1 MKTSPGAHPGE
12 ETERNTKM
20 LIQVYSKN
28 EPLSNCDLLIARED
42 ATLSIP
48 ASSLAGV
55 MERSMRIVLVK
66 AQENIGMKAAVV
78 IADAIKNADAISS
91 PVHILCSD
99 KAIMDGICSVDYE
112 GPAGGVIKCAPDGTK
127 AASPKVR
134 NLAKS
139 GQAAKKTTTGQAKSH
154 AEPPE
159 ETTDGKQDE
168 TSRAAA
174 QGDPPMSELL
184 NDPTFVDGDEVPEPG
199 TDPEPPAPDPA
210 VTNAP
215 KVMAILK
222 ECGVPSGQ
230 IPGVLEALREA
241 MDAKITLPMQ
251 IKLKLAR
258 DGATEDMDPD
268 RTTKLVEPRF
278 DELKALLKEIDD
290 ANAARS

>member
-1 MKTSPGAHPGE
+1 
-12 ETERNTKM
+12 M
-20 LIQVYSKN
+20 LVQVYSKN
-28 EPLSNCDLLIARED
+28 EPLANCDLLIARED

-66 AQENIGMKAAVV
+66 PQENIGMKAAVV
-78 IADAIKNADAISS
+78 IADAIKNAEAISS
-91 PVHILCSD
+91 PVHILCPD

-127 AASPKVR
+127 SASPKVR

-139 GQAAKKTTTGQAKSH
+139 GSSNRKPAASSPQREPEKKAAAP
-154 AEPPE
+154 AEPAEPGTDSTEGSE
-159 ETTDGKQDE
+159 EPDGTTMADLLK
-168 TSRAAA
+168 
-174 QGDPPMSELL
+174 DPA
-184 NDPTFVDGDEVPEPG
+184 FVDGDEVPV
-199 TDPEPPAPDPA
+199 PEASPEEAPDPA
-210 VTNAP
+210 VANAP

-222 ECGVPSGQ
+222 ECGVPSGH

-241 MDAKITLPMQ
+241 MDANITLPMQ

-258 DGATEDMDPD
+258 DQAADGPEAEKTAE
-268 RTTKLVEPRF
+268 LVKPRF

-290 ANAARS
+290 ANAERSDTSGTKGS

>member
-1 MKTSPGAHPGE
+1 
-12 ETERNTKM
+12 M
-20 LIQVYSKN
+20 LVQVYSKN
-28 EPLSNCDLLIARED
+28 EPLANCDLLIARED

-66 AQENIGMKAAVV
+66 PQENIGMKAAVV
-78 IADAIKNADAISS
+78 IADAIKNAEAISS
-91 PVHILCSD
+91 PVHILCPD
-99 KAIMDGICSVDYE
+99 KAIMNGICSVDYE

-139 GQAAKKTTTGQAKSH
+139 SQAAKKTTPGQAKSP

-159 ETTDGKQDE
+159 GTADSKQDE
-168 TSRAAA
+168 TSRTAAH
-174 QGDPPMSELL
+174 GDPPMSELL

-199 TDPEPPAPDPA
+199 TDPEPPAPDPSIQ
-210 VTNAP
+210 NAP
-215 KVMAILK
+215 KVMSILK

-230 IPGVLEALREA
+230 IPGVLEAIREA

-251 IKLKLAR
+251 VKLKLAK
-258 DGATEDMDPD
+258 DGATDENDPD
-268 RTTKLVEPRF
+268 ATAKLIEPRF
-278 DELKALLKEIDD
+278 DELKTLLNEIDE
-290 ANAARS
+290 ANARRSSTSETKGL

>member
-1 MKTSPGAHPGE
+1 
-12 ETERNTKM
+12 M
-20 LIQVYSKN
+20 LVQVYSKN
-28 EPLSNCDLLIARED
+28 EPLANCDLLIARED

-66 AQENIGMKAAVV
+66 PQENIGMKAAVV
-78 IADAIKNADAISS
+78 IADAIKNAEAISS
-91 PVHILCSD
+91 PVHILCPD

-139 GQAAKKTTTGQAKSH
+139 SQAAKKTTPGQAKSP

-159 ETTDGKQDE
+159 GTADSKQDE
-168 TSRAAA
+168 TSRTAAH
-174 QGDPPMSELL
+174 GDPPMSELL
-184 NDPTFVDGDEVPEPG
+184 NDPTFVDGDEVPEPE
-199 TDPEPPAPDPA
+199 TDPEPPAPDPSIQ
-210 VTNAP
+210 NAP
-215 KVMAILK
+215 KVMSILK

-230 IPGVLEALREA
+230 IPGVLEAIREA

-251 IKLKLAR
+251 VKLKLAK
-258 DGATEDMDPD
+258 DGATDENDPD
-268 RTTKLVEPRF
+268 ATAKLIEPRF
-278 DELKALLKEIDD
+278 DELKTLLNEIDE
-290 ANAARS
+290 ANARRSSTSETKGL

>member
-1 MKTSPGAHPGE
+1 
-12 ETERNTKM
+12 M
-20 LIQVYSKN
+20 LVQVYSKN
-28 EPLSNCDLLIARED
+28 EPLANCDLLIARED

-66 AQENIGMKAAVV
+66 PQENIGMKAAVV
-78 IADAIKNADAISS
+78 IADAIKNAEAISS
-91 PVHILCSD
+91 PVHILCPD

-139 GQAAKKTTTGQAKSH
+139 SQAAKKTTPGQAKSP

-159 ETTDGKQDE
+159 GTADSKQDE
-168 TSRAAA
+168 TSRTAAH
-174 QGDPPMSELL
+174 GDPPMSELL

-199 TDPEPPAPDPA
+199 TDPEPPAPDPSIQ
-210 VTNAP
+210 NAP
-215 KVMAILK
+215 KVMSILK

-230 IPGVLEALREA
+230 IPGVLEAIREA

-251 IKLKLAR
+251 VKLKLAK
-258 DGATEDMDPD
+258 DGATDENDPD
-268 RTTKLVEPRF
+268 ATAKLIEPRF
-278 DELKALLKEIDD
+278 DELKTLLNEIDE
-290 ANAARS
+290 ANARRSSTSETKGL

>member
-1 MKTSPGAHPGE
+1 
-12 ETERNTKM
+12 M
-20 LIQVYSKN
+20 LVQVYSKN
-28 EPLSNCDLLIARED
+28 EPLANCDLLIARED

-66 AQENIGMKAAVV
+66 PQENIGMKAAVV
-78 IADAIKNADAISS
+78 IADAIKNAEAISS
-91 PVHILCSD
+91 PVHILCPD
-99 KAIMDGICSVDYE
+99 KTIMDGICSVDYE

-139 GQAAKKTTTGQAKSH
+139 GQAAKKTTSGQAKSP

-159 ETTDGKQDE
+159 GTADGKQDE

-174 QGDPPMSELL
+174 QDDLPMSELL
-184 NDPTFVDGDEVPEPG
+184 NDPAFVDGDEVPEPEP
-199 TDPEPPAPDPA
+199 DPEPPAPDPSIQ
-210 VTNAP
+210 NAP

-230 IPGVLEALREA
+230 IPGVLEAIREA

-251 IKLKLAR
+251 VKLKLAK
-258 DGATEDMDPD
+258 DGTTDENDPD
-268 RTTKLVEPRF
+268 ATAKLIEPRF
-278 DELKALLKEIDD
+278 DELKALLNEIDE
-290 ANAARS
+290 ANARRSGASGTKGP

>member
-1 MKTSPGAHPGE
+1 
-12 ETERNTKM
+12 M
-20 LIQVYSKN
+20 LVQVYSKN
-28 EPLSNCDLLIARED
+28 EPLANCDLLIARED

-66 AQENIGMKAAVV
+66 PQENIGMKAAVV
-78 IADAIKNADAISS
+78 IADAIKNAEAISS
-91 PVHILCSD
+91 PVHILCPD

-139 GQAAKKTTTGQAKSH
+139 SQAAKKTTPGQAKSP

-159 ETTDGKQDE
+159 GTADSKQGE
-168 TSRAAA
+168 TSRTAAH
-174 QGDPPMSELL
+174 GDPPMSELL

-199 TDPEPPAPDPA
+199 TDPEPPAPDPSIQ
-210 VTNAP
+210 NAP
-215 KVMAILK
+215 KVMSILK

-230 IPGVLEALREA
+230 IPGVLEAIREA

-251 IKLKLAR
+251 VKLKLAK
-258 DGATEDMDPD
+258 DGATDENDPD
-268 RTTKLVEPRF
+268 ATAKLIEPRF
-278 DELKALLKEIDD
+278 DELKTLLNEIDE
-290 ANAARS
+290 ANARRSSTSETKGL

>member
-1 MKTSPGAHPGE
+1 
-12 ETERNTKM
+12 M

-66 AQENIGMKAAVV
+66 PQENIGMKAAVV
-78 IADAIKNADAISS
+78 IADAIKNAEAISS
-91 PVHILCSD
+91 PVHILCPD

-127 AASPKVR
+127 SASPKVR

-139 GQAAKKTTTGQAKSH
+139 GPSTKKTAPAKTPDEPEKKAGAPAAPEQDASGSTGG
-154 AEPPE
+154 P
-159 ETTDGKQDE
+159 GNNG
-168 TSRAAA
+168 
-174 QGDPPMSELL
+174 GDDATMEELL
-184 NDPTFVDGDEVPEPG
+184 KDPAFVDGDEMSIPEEAPK
-199 TDPEPPAPDPA
+199 DSPAAPDPA
-210 VTNAP
+210 VTNTP
-215 KVMAILK
+215 KIMAILK
-222 ECGVPSGQ
+222 EQGVPSGH

-241 MDAKITLPMQ
+241 MDANITLPMQ

-258 DGATEDMDPD
+258 DQAADGLESEKTAE
-268 RTTKLVEPRF
+268 LVKPRF

-290 ANAARS
+290 TNADKSGTSVTKGS

>member
-1 MKTSPGAHPGE
+1 
-12 ETERNTKM
+12 M
-20 LIQVYSKN
+20 LVQVYSKN
-28 EPLSNCDLLIARED
+28 EPLANCDLLIARED

-66 AQENIGMKAAVV
+66 PQENIGMKAAVV

-91 PVHILCSD
+91 PVHILCPD
-99 KAIMDGICSVDYE
+99 RTIMDGICSVDYE

-139 GQAAKKTTTGQAKSH
+139 GSSNRKPAASSPQQNPEKKAAAP
-154 AEPPE
+154 AEPGTDSTEGSE
-159 ETTDGKQDE
+159 EPGGTTMADLLK
-168 TSRAAA
+168 
-174 QGDPPMSELL
+174 DPA
-184 NDPTFVDGDEVPEPG
+184 FVDGDEVPV
-199 TDPEPPAPDPA
+199 PEASPKEAPDPA
-210 VTNAP
+210 VANAP

-251 IKLKLAR
+251 VKLKLVR
-258 DGATEDMDPD
+258 DGATEDMDPGQ
-268 RTTKLVEPRF
+268 TAKLVEPRF

>member
-1 MKTSPGAHPGE
+1 
-12 ETERNTKM
+12 M
-20 LIQVYSKN
+20 LVQVYSKN
-28 EPLSNCDLLIARED
+28 EPLANCDLLIARED

-66 AQENIGMKAAVV
+66 PQENIGMKAAVV
-78 IADAIKNADAISS
+78 IADAIKNAEAISS
-91 PVHILCSD
+91 PVHILCPD

-139 GQAAKKTTTGQAKSH
+139 SQAAKKTTPGQAKSP

-159 ETTDGKQDE
+159 GTADSKQDE
-168 TSRAAA
+168 TSRTAAH
-174 QGDPPMSELL
+174 GDPLMSELL

-199 TDPEPPAPDPA
+199 TDPEPPAPDPSIQ
-210 VTNAP
+210 NAP
-215 KVMAILK
+215 KVMSILK

-230 IPGVLEALREA
+230 IPGVLEAIREA

-251 IKLKLAR
+251 VKLKLAK
-258 DGATEDMDPD
+258 DGATDENDPD
-268 RTTKLVEPRF
+268 ATAKLIEPRF
-278 DELKALLKEIDD
+278 DELKTLLNEIDE
-290 ANAARS
+290 ANARRSSTSETKGL